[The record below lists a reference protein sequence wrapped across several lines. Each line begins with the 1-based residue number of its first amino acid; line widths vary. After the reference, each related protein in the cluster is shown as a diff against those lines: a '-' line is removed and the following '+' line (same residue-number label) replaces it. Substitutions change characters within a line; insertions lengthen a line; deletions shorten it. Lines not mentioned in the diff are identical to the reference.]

1 MIQALFSGENHMIAR
16 KLLDAAVLRHEA
28 LAANIANAETP
39 GYRRVDLAPD
49 FAANLKAAA
58 MRGDRPAA
66 ARATI
71 VEDAAAKAMRPDGNN
86 VELEKEI
93 MFLSRNSTEHAFL
106 TQLVSSD
113 LRSLRMAISGRVS
126 P

>member
-1 MIQALFSGENHMIAR
+1 MIQAIFSGETQAIAR
-16 KLLDAAVLRHEA
+16 KLLDASVLRHEA

-49 FAANLKAAA
+49 FASNLKAAA
-58 MRGDRPAA
+58 MRGDRVDS
-66 ARATI
+66 ARASI
-71 VEDAAAKAMRPDGNN
+71 VEDASAKAVRPDGNN

-93 MFLSRNSTEHAFL
+93 ILLSRNSTEHAFL
-106 TQLVSSD
+106 TQIVSSN
-113 LRSLRMAISGRVS
+113 LRSLRVAISGRVS